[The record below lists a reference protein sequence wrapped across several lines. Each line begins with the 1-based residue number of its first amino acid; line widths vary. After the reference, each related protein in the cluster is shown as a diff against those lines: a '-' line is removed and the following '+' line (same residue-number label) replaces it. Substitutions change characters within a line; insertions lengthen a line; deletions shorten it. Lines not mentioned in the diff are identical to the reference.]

1 MQQYD
6 MNLSLQ
12 TIDTDVKAAKKSY
25 IKGVFQGTKQ
35 KKKRGQS
42 FSSSVTSSSSDAY
55 SGLDIGTNSKPST
68 ANGGKKTHGIKRD
81 TKVSLSTKLEVLEE
95 LLQNSV
101 KGDL

>member
-1 MQQYD
+1 
-6 MNLSLQ
+6 MNRHERRKAKSKKGGMYRGLKRP
-12 TIDTDVKAAKKSY
+12 TDD
-25 IKGVFQGTKQ
+25 GV
-35 KKKRGQS
+35 
-42 FSSSVTSSSSDAY
+42 
-55 SGLDIGTNSKPST
+55 